1 MLLNNQNHTL
11 TVSELAHILGLS
23 VGTVKNKLENY
34 QLAEYVY
41 KCNFAPPY
49 AVAIT
54 DESVELIKKVIIP
67 HGKADKAFKCL
78 KRFETWLETGVI
90 E

>member
-34 QLAEYVY
+34 QLTEFVH
-41 KCNFAPPY
+41 KSNFAPPY
-49 AVAIT
+49 AVDMT
-54 DESVELIKKVIIP
+54 DESIELIKKIIVP
-67 HGKADKAFKCL
+67 HGQMNRAFRCL